1 MSGFFRALTIIV
13 LGLAVVG
20 FGICSLCGGVIG
32 VNAFMSNKRSDAD
45 IGWLAFGLSALGVL
59 MTWLSWWGLRKL
71 RNRGDDS
78 GTDATTIAAD
88 PAQPPELPPR
98 DGAA

>member
-1 MSGFFRALTIIV
+1 MAGFFRALTIIV

-45 IGWLAFGLSALGVL
+45 IGWLAFGLSGLGVL
-59 MTWLSWWGLRKL
+59 LTWLSWWGLRKM
-71 RNRGDDS
+71 RIRRDDPVVE
-78 GTDATTIAAD
+78 ATPAA
-88 PAQPPELPPR
+88 ANPPERPPH

>member
-1 MSGFFRALTIIV
+1 MAGFFRALTIIV

-59 MTWLSWWGLRKL
+59 LTWLSWWGLRKL
-71 RNRGDDS
+71 RTRRDD
-78 GTDATTIAAD
+78 TDVATTIIAAH
-88 PAQPPELPPR
+88 PPEPPH